1 MAATTFAS
9 LAALLGTYVEP
20 NGDFKGSLNQVLS
33 RMYNM
38 GTYRDLTVQYSLPV
52 VDSCV
57 TLPDD
62 ADSILHTMIN
72 GNPAPVRAL
81 WHDFKSV
88 GLNSTYPNS
97 NQADLSWGLID
108 SGFAPTVR
116 LMGGEFENLYI
127 SNTASSFYSE
137 EPFNPVSGD
146 SITVVGTSVATGL
159 PVIGIPNSGTPTT
172 LEFNELINDIVSI
185 SFSGLRSSYDINT
198 HYLGSGYDGVSNKIL
213 ATVGPEDGV
222 TRYRRFHLNNATDGQ
237 TVVHV
242 LCKRAFKPLQHD
254 TDICHINNVSAIKQG
269 LLGRLM
275 EDNGDIERSEYH
287 WNKCLLMLEEEAAS
301 TRGAAIPRLNVD
313 PYGIGIQG
321 RIQNLY

>member
-1 MAATTFAS
+1 MSATTLAS
-9 LAALLGTYVEP
+9 LSSLLGTYVEP
-20 NGDFKGSLNQVLS
+20 SGDFKASLNQVLA

-52 VDSCV
+52 VNGCI

-62 ADSILHTMIN
+62 ADSVLHTMIN

-108 SGFAPTVR
+108 AGFAPIAQ
-116 LMGGEFENLYI
+116 LMDGFFEDLYI
-127 SNTASSFYSE
+127 TRSDYNLSNHDFDPTTGETIAIIGFSSADGKLY
-137 EPFNPVSGD
+137 
-146 SITVVGTSVATGL
+146 TGL
-159 PVIGIPNSGTPTT
+159 PSELDALKI
-172 LEFNELINDIVSI
+172 EFSAPIDDIVSI
-185 SFSGLRSSYDINT
+185 SFSGLNNSYNINT
-198 HYLGSGYDGVSNKIL
+198 HYLGSGYDGFSNKVL

-222 TRYRRFHLNNATDGQ
+222 TRYRRFRLNNSTDGQ
-237 TVVHV
+237 TTVHV

-254 TDICHINNVSAIKQG
+254 TDISYINNISAIKQG

-301 TRGAAIPRLNVD
+301 TRGAAMPRLNVD
-313 PYGIGIQG
+313 PYGIGQQG
-321 RIQNLY
+321 RILNLY